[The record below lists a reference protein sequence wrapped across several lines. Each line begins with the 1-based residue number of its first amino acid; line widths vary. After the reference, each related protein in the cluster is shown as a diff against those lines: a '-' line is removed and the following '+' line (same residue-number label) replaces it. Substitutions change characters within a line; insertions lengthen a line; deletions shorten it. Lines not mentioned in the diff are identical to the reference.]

1 MRDFILSIFDS
12 KLHSFLLL
20 SFSRGITVQLVRPR
34 ITPVARALTPR
45 PRRRVAPAAAPGDTI
60 RSRPKA
66 HALRAPAVNT
76 KAPRVKLAVRLAPLA
91 FIALQDPRAPRLAL
105 LGTIAQ
111 VAVPRT
117 RDALEARIVHQD
129 QVRPRRAPQVISVRL

>member
-45 PRRRVAPAAAPGDTI
+45 PRRRVAPAAAPGGTI
-60 RSRPKA
+60 RPRPKA
-66 HALRAPAVNT
+66 RALRAPAVNT
-76 KAPRVKLAVRLAPLA
+76 KAPRVKHAV
-91 FIALQDPRAPRLAL
+91 
-105 LGTIAQ
+105 
-111 VAVPRT
+111 
-117 RDALEARIVHQD
+117 
-129 QVRPRRAPQVISVRL
+129 